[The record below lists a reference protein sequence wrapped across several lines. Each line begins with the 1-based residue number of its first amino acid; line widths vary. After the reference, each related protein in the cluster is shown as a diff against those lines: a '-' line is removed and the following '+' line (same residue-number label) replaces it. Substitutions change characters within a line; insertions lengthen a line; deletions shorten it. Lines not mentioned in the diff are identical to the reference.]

1 MQQVFHYLSEF
12 EEHALLR
19 KGGVRRFRRNEV
31 IIEEGGFP
39 SSIFVIKSGS
49 VLVRQKNLDSYL
61 PIRKLI
67 AGGVFGEMSFLEDI
81 AATATVVADSELVEI
96 FVIERVFLERLLEN
110 NMEFFGRFYKSLAWI
125 LSQRLREPHNIANHN
140 V

>member
-31 IIEEGGFP
+31 IIEDGGFP
-39 SSIFVIKSGS
+39 NSLFVIKSGR
-49 VLVRQKNLDSYL
+49 VLVQQKTSDSFL
-61 PIRKLI
+61 PIRKLGP
-67 AGGVFGEMSFLEDI
+67 GGVFGEMSFLEGI
-81 AATATVVADSELVEI
+81 AATATVVADSDSVEI
-96 FVIERVFLERLLEN
+96 FVIEQVFLERLLEN

-125 LSQRLREPHNIANHN
+125 LSQRLREPYSIANQN

>member
-19 KGGVRRFRRNEV
+19 KGGVRQFRRNEV
-31 IIEEGGFP
+31 IVEEGSFP
-39 SSIFVIKSGS
+39 NSLFVIKSGG
-49 VLVRQKNLDSYL
+49 VLVKQKNSDSDL
-61 PIRKLI
+61 PIRKLS

-81 AATATVVADSELVEI
+81 AATATVVADSELVDI

-110 NMEFFGRFYKSLAWI
+110 NMEFFGRFYKSLAWM
-125 LSQRLREPHNIANHN
+125 LSQRLREPSTIANQN
-140 V
+140 L